1 MTKLSDMGVPGWLLH
16 IVMAFL
22 TDRRMLVRYNGKQ
35 SSTKYL
41 PGGGP
46 QGTLLGLLLFL
57 VLINDMGFENQ
68 KNNAGELITS
78 RKNLKA
84 ANVIHLKY
92 VDDLTLAESINLK
105 DKLVSVPEPVRPLP
119 DNFHAKTGHVLPQ
132 QCSQVHDQL
141 LKIKEYAAQN
151 SHNRTE

>member
-1 MTKLSDMGVPGWLLH
+1 MTKLSDMGVPGCFLH

-68 KNNAGELITS
+68 KNNAGELITR

-119 DNFHAKTGHVLPQ
+119 DNFHAKTGHVLPK